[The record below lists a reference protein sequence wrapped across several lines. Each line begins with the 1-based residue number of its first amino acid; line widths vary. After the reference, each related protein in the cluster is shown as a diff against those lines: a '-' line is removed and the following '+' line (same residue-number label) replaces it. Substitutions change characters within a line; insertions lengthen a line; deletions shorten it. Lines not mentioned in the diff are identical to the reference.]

1 MYSIRYVLFMVCIVY
16 SYSKADISQTATNT
30 QGTYNTSEISKIIY
44 AVFQPMGKNQN
55 GISLDDTIFMKKY
68 KVELISQIPK
78 IAKER

>member
-30 QGTYNTSEISKIIY
+30 QGTYNTSEISKIIQD
-44 AVFQPMGKNQN
+44 VSQPMGKNQN